1 MIINVQT
8 EEGTLNYDVSKIKDD
23 KTRLNAKA
31 IIAKV
36 GTLDVIT
43 EALSFAGATHRGSL
57 ETLLKS
63 TSEARGENEDMP
75 DEDSTE
81 SS

>member
-8 EEGTLNYDVSKIKDD
+8 EEGTLNYDVSKIQDD
-23 KTRLNAKA
+23 KTRLKAKA

-43 EALSFAGATHRGSL
+43 
-57 ETLLKS
+57 
-63 TSEARGENEDMP
+63 
-75 DEDSTE
+75 
-81 SS
+81 